1 MPSNDPGNRSERSGA
16 RERGFAAM
24 DAQQQ
29 RAIARKGGQAVSAN
43 RQHMSEIG
51 RKGGEAS
58 RGGNRKNIN
67 NSNSNIE
74 LL

>member
-1 MPSNDPGNRSERSGA
+1 MDRSNELGGRGTQDGA
-16 RERGFAAM
+16 RGRGFAAM

-29 RAIARKGGQAVSAN
+29 RAIARKGGEAVSAN

-58 RGGNRKNIN
+58 RGGNRR
-67 NSNSNIE
+67 IE
-74 LL
+74 HRDETL